1 MSIRTTRYAEIRRL
15 AADAAGRTVIE
26 ATLRE
31 VDGNVTAAARALEL
45 SARNLR
51 REAIRLGLRAPGVQ
65 R

>member
-1 MSIRTTRYAEIRRL
+1 M
-15 AADAAGRTVIE
+15 IE